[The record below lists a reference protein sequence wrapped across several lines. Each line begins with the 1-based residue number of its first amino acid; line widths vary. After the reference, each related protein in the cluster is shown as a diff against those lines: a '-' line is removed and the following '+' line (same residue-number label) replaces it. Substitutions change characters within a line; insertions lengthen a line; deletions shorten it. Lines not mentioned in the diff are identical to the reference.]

1 MYAEAMD
8 EGKASIIKR
17 KDGRPSLNSS
27 HQAEGLTTRP
37 KSEPYIKESCII
49 CHIPHGS
56 ASKVEFEA
64 TGTLMLQVSKKLQDK
79 RFSRTLNK
87 ITKVEDPVTND
98 VVYHNCGWVNARS
111 KVRPRQQKNDSISHT
126 LSETEVIIFFQIQL
140 KYPYQPYLD
149 MNIVNEIY
157 KVMLLQNGE
166 KHDNLAR
173 DYKKQL

>member
-1 MYAEAMD
+1 MD

-17 KDGRPSLNSS
+17 KDGTRSLNSS

-37 KSEPYIKESCII
+37 KSERYIKKSCLI
-49 CHIPHGS
+49 CHIPDGS
-56 ASKVEFEA
+56 ASKGEFEA

-79 RFSRTLNK
+79 KFSRTLNK
-87 ITKVEDPVTND
+87 ITKVEDPVAND
-98 VVYHNCGWVNARS
+98 VVYHNRCWVNARS

-140 KYPYQPYLD
+140 KYPDQPYLD

-157 KVMLLQNGE
+157 KVMLLENGE
-166 KHDNLAR
+166 QHDNLAR